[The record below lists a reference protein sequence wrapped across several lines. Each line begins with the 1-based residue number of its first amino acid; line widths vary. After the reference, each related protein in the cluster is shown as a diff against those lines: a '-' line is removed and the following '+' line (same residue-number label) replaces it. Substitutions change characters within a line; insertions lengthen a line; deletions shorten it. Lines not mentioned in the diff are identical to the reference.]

1 MLQVTFAEVARLL
14 TSLGSMVPAAEG
26 HGCLCGALCTNDH
39 YTFERW
45 REELIPDESG
55 AAAADELGEPE
66 DSGAARVSA
75 ADEQA
80 LQLLFSDTVAALA
93 DQNSDFEPLLPDD
106 DVALEQRASALS
118 QWASGFLYGFGTARA
133 VANSQISPAVAEVLQ
148 DFARLGAAAAETD
161 IDGEEQEH
169 AYAELVEYLRVGV
182 WLVHAELA
190 AARDGD
196 ADTADQDPADLHG
209 PDQDE
214 ADDPLH

>member
-14 TSLGSMVPAAEG
+14 MSLGSMVPAAEG
-26 HGCLCGALCTNDH
+26 HGYLCGALCTNDH

-55 AAAADELGEPE
+55 VADELGELE
-66 DSGAARVSA
+66 DSATARVSA

-80 LQLLFSDTVAALA
+80 LQLLFGDTVAALS

-133 VANSQISPAVAEVLQ
+133 AANSQISPAVAEILQ

-196 ADTADQDPADLHG
+196 ADMADQDRADLHG